1 MNFIGKR
8 AVVVGGSKGLG
19 LDIVEA
25 LAAAGCRVA
34 VLARSEGAL
43 APLRQ
48 RFADAIALHA
58 TDIGDSAAVRRAFA
72 DIGEIFGGI
81 DFLILNAAAATPRRL
96 AQSSDAEIQQ
106 SLAIN
111 MLGPICC
118 LREAQPLMQDATV
131 LFVSSESTHDPFPL
145 LALYAGVKAGMET
158 FLRGVRSELYRSGR
172 NRIVIFRA
180 GSMGGTA
187 FGDSWDQQTRAQFF
201 EVASKA
207 GNLGRSGAPMS
218 TRDVA
223 AAVLQT
229 LGMPPGMNIHEMDCR
244 AADAY

>member
-1 MNFIGKR
+1 MNFTGKR

-19 LDIVEA
+19 LDVVEA

-34 VLARSEGAL
+34 VLARSAGGLPAL
-43 APLRQ
+43 QQ
-48 RFADAIALHA
+48 RLPGLIGLHA
-58 TDIGDSAAVRRAFA
+58 TDIGDPASVRATFAA
-72 DIGEIFGGI
+72 IGEAFGGI
-81 DFLILNAAAATPRRL
+81 DFLILNAAVATPRRL
-96 AQSSDAEIQQ
+96 AQSSDDEIRQ

-111 MLGPICC
+111 LLGPICC
-118 LREAQPLMQDATV
+118 LREAQPLLRDGTV
-131 LFVSSESTHDPFPL
+131 LFVSSESTHDPFPM

-158 FLRGVRSELYRSGR
+158 FLRGVRSELYQSGR
-172 NRIVIFRA
+172 NRVVIFRV

-187 FGDSWDQQTRAQFF
+187 FGEGWDEQTRAEFF
-201 EVASKA
+201 EVAAKA

-223 AAVLQT
+223 ASMLQVLA
-229 LGMPPGMNIHEMDCR
+229 MPATTNVHEIDFR